1 MKMNSKRFFTA
12 LVVLINFFVVAAFAQ
27 EAQVAVEQKD
37 VDEQNKLSA
46 PVEDV
51 GSSDMIDEW
60 KDRVM
65 QELGI
70 SELGKNDGKF
80 FSFGYGSVSLKDTD
94 PQYGDALVN
103 AFDIAMMEAQ
113 QEMLMARFGRNL
125 VEKARQI
132 YRDNSTNAK
141 DIPLEL
147 NESNSALSGNKA
159 IRILSK
165 ALSVAEGKLDQELQ
179 ELGVDESEYK
189 ALPVEKKKTIFM
201 NAFIKNNIKRASGEI
216 AGLFPIQ
223 TAIKKDK
230 GGNACVGVFCVL
242 SDKTVQVA
250 KDISLQ
256 RNSLIK
262 GRGMDIGKTMVPT
275 KPEDWIGQIGTR
287 LVYDQDGT
295 PAIVSYGFGSFKPDG
310 DDDYINNE
318 LRKDAKSDA
327 VDNADAQI
335 AEVVNG
341 KMSAETSKQQGET
354 IEKSVSRQMVI
365 DSATLESTV
374 KTIIKTTQSQAKSAA
389 SMDLKG
395 ITTLATK
402 TIKLPTGQT
411 MCFAVRVWKYS
422 TLNAINQLN
431 RPRGASAGAYG
442 SDKGSGQ
449 AGSYE
454 GFKVND
460 LDDF

>member
-1 MKMNSKRFFTA
+1 MNSKRYLTSVGVLMGFFM
-12 LVVLINFFVVAAFAQ
+12 VAAFAQ
-27 EAQVAVEQKD
+27 EAQVAVDQKD

-51 GSSDMIDEW
+51 GSNDMIDEW
-60 KDRVM
+60 KERVM
-65 QELGI
+65 KDLGI
-70 SELGKNDGKF
+70 SELGENDGKF

-94 PQYGDALVN
+94 PEYGDALVN

-113 QEMLMARFGRNL
+113 QEMLMARFGRIL
-125 VEKARQI
+125 VEKARQT
-132 YRDNSTNAK
+132 YRDSSTYAK

-159 IRILSK
+159 IRIFEK
-165 ALSVAEGKLDQELQ
+165 ALSVVEGKLDQELQ

-189 ALPVEKKKTIFM
+189 AVPVEKKKTLFM
-201 NAFIKNNIKRASGEI
+201 NAFIKNTIKRASGEI

-223 TAIKKDK
+223 TAVMKDK
-230 GGNACVGVFCVL
+230 AGNACVGVFCVM

-256 RNSLIK
+256 RNSLIR
-262 GRGMDIGKTMVPT
+262 GRGKDIEKTMVPK
-275 KPEDWIGQIGTR
+275 KPENWVGQIGTR

-295 PAIVSYGFGSFKPDG
+295 PAIVSYGIGSFKPDG

-318 LRKDAKSDA
+318 LRKEAQSAA

-341 KMSAETSKQQGET
+341 RMSAESSRQQGET
-354 IEKSVSRQMVI
+354 VEKSVSRQMVV

-374 KTIIKTTQSQAKSAA
+374 KNIIKTSQSQAKLAA
-389 SMDLKG
+389 KMDLKG

-431 RPRGASAGAYG
+431 RPRGASTGVHG

>member
-262 GRGMDIGKTMVPT
+262 GRGRILERPWFPRNQKTGLGRSGRVSFT
-275 KPEDWIGQIGTR
+275 IRTER
-287 LVYDQDGT
+287 LPSCLT
-295 PAIVSYGFGSFKPDG
+295 
-310 DDDYINNE
+310 
-318 LRKDAKSDA
+318 
-327 VDNADAQI
+327 
-335 AEVVNG
+335 
-341 KMSAETSKQQGET
+341 
-354 IEKSVSRQMVI
+354 
-365 DSATLESTV
+365 
-374 KTIIKTTQSQAKSAA
+374 
-389 SMDLKG
+389 
-395 ITTLATK
+395 
-402 TIKLPTGQT
+402 
-411 MCFAVRVWKYS
+411 
-422 TLNAINQLN
+422 
-431 RPRGASAGAYG
+431 G
-442 SDKGSGQ
+442 SDPSSQ
-449 AGSYE
+449 TETTITSTT
-454 GFKVND
+454 N
-460 LDDF
+460 